1 MKHAD
6 GSLTDAQFRAELER
20 CIYCEEKPCQEACP
34 ADCSPADFIMAARVG
49 EKSDLRRSAAM
60 IMSANP
66 LGWVCGVVCPDYF
79 CMKACSRRTFDRAI
93 EIPAVQATVVQ
104 KANEVGMAKFK
115 CAKPNGK
122 IVGII
127 GAGPAGFGAA
137 SVLAQRGYQVT
148 VYEQQRR
155 LGGAMNL
162 IPDFRLNK
170 RVVRADIEFLKS
182 LGDVEFKTGVSATVA
197 AGILPAVEPGFQP
210 GGKSVARSPRVKL
223 LCVRPRSKTP
233 AATTFDAVIVCAGLS
248 EPIKLNIPGEELAL
262 SWEAFLENQ
271 KKLKLKG
278 RIVAV
283 LGGGAVAADCA
294 TTARRLGAASVE
306 LVYRRRQQDMP
317 LTQYERDLLLEHGVE
332 ITSCSK
338 PLAIVHEG
346 KRVTGLRIARMTLP
360 AGKESRPENFV
371 VSKKESPIFREF
383 DLVISAIGSKPKL
396 PVTTTKGVFY
406 AGDMVLGA
414 GTVVESVAS
423 GKNAALEAD
432 AFIHGEARPK
442 FKNRAK
448 SYAVLA
454 GTPFCPVPLDA
465 DFFGRRILSPFLISA
480 APHTDGYAQ
489 MRKAYERGW
498 SGGVMKTA
506 FDNVPIHIPA
516 GYMFAL
522 TRSTYGN
529 CDNVSGHPLGR
540 VCREV
545 GQLVKEFPDR
555 LTLAS
560 TGGPVSGRDAED
572 KAVWQSN
579 TRKLQNAGAMGV
591 EYSLSCPQGGDGTHG
606 DVVSQ
611 NAELTAKIIDWV
623 MEASTDDNPKLFKL
637 TAAVTAIQPI
647 IKAIQEVF
655 ARHPNKKAGV
665 TLANSF
671 PSLAFRA
678 SAKPLISTGLQP
690 GESERDDLRAAVAAS
705 AQREKPLKRL
715 ASSAPHSTGLKPG
728 ANESLELQR
737 RWEEGVV
744 IGMSGEGVLPI
755 SNLTLAKV
763 ASTGIT
769 VSGNGGAMTYKD
781 AANFLALGAH
791 TVQFCTAVMKY
802 GLGYVDELHSGLSY
816 LMEERGFRSVKELIG
831 SALPNP
837 ITDFG
842 SLSPT
847 KKLPQVVAALCEHCG
862 NCERCPYQAIVLNG
876 RGVPVFDPSHCV
888 GCSLCAQK
896 CFAGAISMRERT
908 KAELVALNET

>member
-1 MKHAD
+1 MNRSD
-6 GSLTDAQFRAELER
+6 GCLTDAQFRAELSR
-20 CIYCEEKPCQEACP
+20 CEYCEEKPCQEACP
-34 ADCSPADFIMAARVG
+34 AHCSPADFIMAARVG
-49 EKSDLRRSAAM
+49 EKADCRRAAAM

-93 EIPAVQATVVQ
+93 EIPAVQATVIK
-104 KANEVGMAKFK
+104 KANAVGMAKFQR
-115 CAKPNGK
+115 ALSNGK
-122 IVGII
+122 TVGVI
-127 GAGPAGFGAA
+127 GAGPAGLGAA
-137 SVLAQRGYQVT
+137 SVLAQRGYKVAI
-148 VYEQQRR
+148 YEQQKRI
-155 LGGAMNL
+155 GGAMNL

-170 RVVRADIEFLKS
+170 QVVRADIAFLKS
-182 LGDVEFKTGVSATVA
+182 LGEVEFKCGKTVA
-197 AGILPAVEPGFQP
+197 SHEE
-210 GGKSVARSPRVKL
+210 L
-223 LCVRPRSKTP
+223 LAKH
-233 AATTFDAVIVCAGLS
+233 DAVVVCAGVS
-248 EPIKLNIPGEELAL
+248 EPIKLNIPGEELTL
-262 SWEAFLENQ
+262 SWQAFLENQ
-271 KKLKLKG
+271 KKPKLKG
-278 RIVAV
+278 KKVAV

-294 TTARRLGAASVE
+294 ATAKRLGAASVE
-306 LVYRRRQQDMP
+306 LIYRRRQQDMP
-317 LTQYERDLLLEHGVE
+317 LTQYERDLVLEHGVE
-332 ITSCSK
+332 IASCSK
-338 PLAIVHEG
+338 PLAIVSQG

-360 AGKESRPENFV
+360 VGKPSRPENFV
-371 VSKKESPIFREF
+371 VSKKESPVFREF
-383 DLVISAIGSKPKL
+383 DLVISAIGSRPKL
-396 PVTTTKGVFY
+396 PVTKAKGIFY

-414 GTVVESVAS
+414 ATVVESVAS
-423 GKNAALEAD
+423 GKNAAAEAD
-432 AFIHGEARPK
+432 AFIRGEARPK

-448 SYAVLA
+448 SRVILA
-454 GTPFCPVPLDA
+454 GVPQRPVALDA
-465 DFFGRRILSPFLISA
+465 DFFGRKILSPFLLSA
-480 APHTDGYAQ
+480 APHSDGYDQ

-498 SGGVMKTA
+498 SGGVMKTS

-516 GYMFAL
+516 GYMFEL

-529 CDNVSGHPLGR
+529 CDNVSGHPLDR

-545 GQLVKEFPDR
+545 ARLVNEFPDR

-560 TGGPVSGRDAED
+560 TGGPVTGRDAED

-591 EYSLSCPQGGDGTHG
+591 EYSLSCPQGGDGTAG

-611 NAELTAKIIDWV
+611 NAALTAKIIDWV
-623 MEASTDDNPKLFKL
+623 MEASDEDNPKLFKL

-655 ARHPNKKAGV
+655 ARYPNKKGGV

-671 PSLAFRA
+671 PSLAFR
-678 SAKPLISTGLQP
+678 Q
-690 GESERDDLRAAVAAS
+690 VA
-705 AQREKPLKRL
+705 
-715 ASSAPHSTGLKPG
+715 G
-728 ANESLELQR
+728 R

-763 ASTGIT
+763 SSTGIT

-781 AANFLALGAH
+781 AANFLALGAQ

-816 LMEERGFRSVKELIG
+816 LMQERGFRSVKELIG

-842 SLSPT
+842 ALSPT
-847 KKLPQVVAALCEHCG
+847 KQLPQVVAALCQHCG
-862 NCERCPYQAIVLNG
+862 NCTRCPYQAIVLNS

-896 CFAGAISMRERT
+896 CFAGAISMRDRT
-908 KAELVALNET
+908 PQELAALSES

>member
-1 MKHAD
+1 MKKSD

-20 CIYCEEKPCQEACP
+20 CVYCEEKPCQEACP
-34 ADCSPADFIMAARVG
+34 AHCSPADFIMAARVG

-60 IMSANP
+60 IMGANP

-79 CMKACSRRTFDRAI
+79 CMKACSRRTFDRPI
-93 EIPAVQATVVQ
+93 EIPAVQATVIK
-104 KANEVGMAKFK
+104 KANEVGMVKFHR
-115 CAKPNGK
+115 AESNGK
-122 IVGII
+122 TVGII
-127 GAGPAGFGAA
+127 GAGPAGLGAA
-137 SVLAQRGYQVT
+137 GVLAQRGYKVT
-148 VYEQQRR
+148 IYEQQKHA
-155 LGGAMNL
+155 GGAMNL

-170 RVVRADIEFLKS
+170 KVVRVDIAFLKS
-182 LGDVEFKTGVSATVA
+182 LGDVEFKHGETVA
-197 AGILPAVEPGFQP
+197 NPEE
-210 GGKSVARSPRVKL
+210 L
-223 LCVRPRSKTP
+223 LAKH
-233 AATTFDAVIVCAGLS
+233 DAVVVCVGVS

-262 SWEAFLENQ
+262 SWQAFLENR

-278 RIVAV
+278 KKVAV

-294 TTARRLGAASVE
+294 TTAKRLGAASVE

-317 LTQYERDLLLEHGVE
+317 LTQYERDMLLEHGVE
-332 ITSCSK
+332 IATCSK
-338 PLAIVHEG
+338 PLAVVHQG
-346 KRVTGLRIARMTLP
+346 KRVTGLRIARMVLP
-360 AGKESRPENFV
+360 PGKESRPENFV
-371 VSKKESPIFREF
+371 VNKKESPVFREF

-396 PVTTTKGVFY
+396 PVTKARGIFY
-406 AGDMVLGA
+406 AGDMVLSA
-414 GTVVESVAS
+414 ATVVESVAS
-423 GKNAALEAD
+423 GKNAAAEAD
-432 AFIHGEARPK
+432 AFIRGEARPK
-442 FKNRAK
+442 SKNRAK
-448 SYAVLA
+448 SRVILA
-454 GTPFCPVPLDA
+454 GVPLHPVPLDA
-465 DFFGRRILSPFLISA
+465 DFFGRKILSPFLLSA
-480 APHTDGYAQ
+480 APHSDGYEQ
-489 MRKAYERGW
+489 MCKAYERGW

-506 FDNVPIHIPA
+506 FDNVQIHIPA

-529 CDNVSGHPLGR
+529 CDNVSGHPLDR

-545 GQLVKEFPDR
+545 AKLVKEFPDR

-560 TGGPVSGRDAED
+560 TGGLVTGHDEAD
-572 KAVWQSN
+572 KAIWQSN

-591 EYSLSCPQGGDGTHG
+591 EYSLSCPQGGDGTAG

-623 MEASTDDNPKLFKL
+623 MEASDDENPKLFKL

-647 IKAIQEVF
+647 IKVIQKVF
-655 ARHPNKKAGV
+655 ARYPHKKAGV

-671 PSLAFRA
+671 PSLAFRKA
-678 SAKPLISTGLQP
+678 G
-690 GESERDDLRAAVAAS
+690 
-705 AQREKPLKRL
+705 
-715 ASSAPHSTGLKPG
+715 
-728 ANESLELQR
+728 NR

-763 ASTGIT
+763 SSTGIA

-781 AANFLALGAH
+781 AANFLALGGQ

-842 SLSPT
+842 ALSAT
-847 KKLPQVVAALCEHCG
+847 KKLPQVTAALCQHCG
-862 NCERCPYQAIVLNG
+862 NCARCPYQAIELNS

-896 CFAGAISMRERT
+896 CFAGAISMRDRSPQ
-908 KAELVALNET
+908 ELTALNEG